1 MQMES
6 LGLKEKIL
14 QSILGR
20 VEYRRSMFQCPSCG
34 KTRFPGDEILDVEN
48 TSRTPGLR
56 RMMARAGSKTPF
68 KEAAEDLLIYA
79 GVSIS
84 PKDLERVAERIGEQT
99 DAWVCREGEKALA
112 DEPSGADSPP
122 APILYVLYDGTGVP
136 MMKSELAGRKGKQPD
151 GSAKTR
157 EAKLGCVF
165 TQTTTDE
172 EGRPI
177 RDPESTSFVGA
188 IENAENFG
196 WRIFKEAKRRG
207 LDRAERVAVLADGA
221 KWAWNL
227 ANLHFP
233 RAVQIVDIYHAKEH
247 VADLC
252 KLLFKD
258 EKERSGF
265 RLKWWTD
272 MEDGRIEN
280 IVAEAKLRLP
290 RHDAERKAAKK
301 QIAYLLNN
309 RERMRYAAF
318 RLQGFF
324 VGSGVI
330 EAGCRTIIGLRL
342 KQSGMEWS
350 VAGANKIIALRCVIQ
365 SGLFEDYWIS
375 RSA

>member
-1 MQMES
+1 MES
-6 LGLKEKIL
+6 RGRRKKALL
-14 QSILGR
+14 SILGTI
-20 VEYRRSMFQCPSCG
+20 EYERSMFMCPVCG
-34 KTRFPGDEILDVEN
+34 ATRFPGDELLDVEE
-48 TSRTPGLR
+48 TSRTPGMR

-79 GVSIS
+79 GVSVS
-84 PKDLERVAERIGEQT
+84 PKDVERVAEGIGERMEK
-99 DAWVCREGEKALA
+99 WVCQEGEKALA
-112 DEPSGADSPP
+112 AGPSNADSPP
-122 APILYVLYDGTGVP
+122 VPILYVLYDGTGVP
-136 MMKSELAGRKGKQPD
+136 MVKSEIAGRKGKQPD

-165 TQTTTDE
+165 TQTALDS
-172 EGRPI
+172 EGRPV
-177 RDPESTSFVGA
+177 RDDDSTSFVGA
-188 IENAENFG
+188 IENAEDFG

-207 LDRAERVAVLADGA
+207 LDRAERLAVLADGA

-227 ANLHFP
+227 AKLHFP

-258 EKERSGF
+258 EKERTRF

-272 MEDGRIEN
+272 MEDGRIET

-301 QIAYLLNN
+301 QIAYLINN
-309 RERMRYAAF
+309 KERMRYAAF
-318 RLQGFF
+318 RFQGLF
-324 VGSGVI
+324 VGSGVV

-350 VAGANKIIALRCVIQ
+350 VAGANNIIALRCGIQ
-365 SGLFEDYWIS
+365 SRLFEDYWAS
-375 RSA
+375 RTA